1 VGVNINLEDFMDKT
15 RKVNV
20 VMFEDDG
27 WKIALNL
34 PETGVTKVMTPFEA
48 FLIAGVLHGQT
59 TAARAAGI
67 MPVGGTRIKEI
78 VSCVKRNVDDDLW
91 PVVGTEL
98 DNMAMLARATQ
109 RNQNIGARHLVEQPA
124 NEYVM

>member
-1 VGVNINLEDFMDKT
+1 MEKT

-27 WKIALNL
+27 WRIALNL
-34 PETGVTKVMTPFEA
+34 PDLRLTKVMTPSEA
-48 FLIAGVLHGQT
+48 FLISGVLHGQT
-59 TAARAAGI
+59 TANRAAG
-67 MPVGGTRIKEI
+67 MLPVGGTRIKEI

-98 DNMAMLARATQ
+98 DNMATLARITQ
-109 RNQNIGARHLVEQPA
+109 NNQNKGAGYLFEQPA
-124 NEYVM
+124 NGYVM